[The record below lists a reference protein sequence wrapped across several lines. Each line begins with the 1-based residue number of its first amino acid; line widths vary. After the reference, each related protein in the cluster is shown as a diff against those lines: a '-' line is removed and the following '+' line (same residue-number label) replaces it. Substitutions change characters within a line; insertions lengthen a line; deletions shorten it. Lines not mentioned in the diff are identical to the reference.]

1 MGTRMKTNHGFT
13 LIELMIVIAIGFI
26 IVIAVFGFFAVSQN
40 GSSNV
45 SMGING
51 LTESRCIDGYKFI
64 IGQRGFPQ
72 QVIGDN
78 GGGVKCE
85 GM

>member
-1 MGTRMKTNHGFT
+1 MKTNRGFT
-13 LIELMIVIAIGFI
+13 VIELMMVIAIVF
-26 IVIAVFGFFAVSQN
+26 VFATMVFGFFAVSQN

-51 LTESRCIDGYKFI
+51 MTESRCIDGYKFI

-72 QVIGDN
+72 QVIGAN